1 MAIVT
6 SSAEWPR
13 AKAGGD
19 VVRVPVPGKP
29 GVFIKMHRADA
40 IAQGLLKEQE
50 PVKNKKRSPAKNK
63 GRSGNKAVEVND
75 G

>member
-1 MAIVT
+1 MTVVK
-6 SSAEWPR
+6 SGAEWPR
-13 AKAGGD
+13 AKEGGD

-29 GVFIKMHRADA
+29 GVCRKMHREDV

-50 PVKNKKRSPAKNK
+50 PVKNKKRAPAKNK
-63 GRSGNKAVEVND
+63 GQSGKQAAEVSD